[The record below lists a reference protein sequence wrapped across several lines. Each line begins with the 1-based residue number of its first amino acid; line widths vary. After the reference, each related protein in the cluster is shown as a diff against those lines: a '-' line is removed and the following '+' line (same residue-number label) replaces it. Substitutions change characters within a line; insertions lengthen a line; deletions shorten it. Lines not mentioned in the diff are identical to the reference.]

1 MTPEE
6 KKDRARWTRIFRT
19 YGLTKGQYDELDT
32 GGCPI
37 CLRDWSDTVK
47 PVVDHDH
54 VEQLVRGIVCRYC
67 NHRRIGHHRDADL
80 VDRIANY
87 LRGPFH
93 LEMPPKKKKRKK
105 NARRPR
111 RKD

>member
-6 KKDRARWTRIFRT
+6 KKDRARWARIFRT
-19 YGLTKGQYDELDT
+19 YGLTKEQYNKLDT

-37 CLRDWSDTVK
+37 CLRNWSDDVK

-54 VEQLVRGIVCRYC
+54 VAAKVRGIVCRYC

-80 VDRIANY
+80 VLRIAKY

-93 LEMPPKKKKRKK
+93 LEMPPKKKRKK

>member
-6 KKDRARWTRIFRT
+6 KKEKTRWTRILRV
-19 YGLTKGQYDELDT
+19 YGVTKEQYDGLDL
-32 GGCPI
+32 GHCPI
-37 CLRDWSDTVK
+37 CLRTWSDAVK

-54 VEQLVRGIVCRYC
+54 VDRLVRGLVCRYC
-67 NHRRIGHHRDADL
+67 NHRRIGHHRDAEL
-80 VDRIANY
+80 VDRIAKY

-93 LEMPPKKKKRKK
+93 LEMPAKKKRKK